1 MSFGTVLS
9 SILAVLLSLGL
20 VLALAW
26 GALWLLRRFQDR
38 SLGAGRS
45 REQGRVLRFSR
56 ALPLGPRE
64 RVVLIEI
71 DGEEMLLGVTA
82 NTITELKR
90 WPSSA
95 AQGDFDGDRGG
106 DALTGQ
112 RGAERP
118 RFRLPLGGISQP

>member
-20 VLALAW
+20 VIALAW

-38 SLGAGRS
+38 ALGAGRMPS
-45 REQGRVLRFSR
+45 GGRAMRFVR

-64 RVVLIEI
+64 RLVLIDI

-82 NTITELKR
+82 HGITELRR
-90 WPSSA
+90 WASSGEAELPA
-95 AQGDFDGDRGG
+95 AAVSASDQAEKPRFRFPVSG
-106 DALTGQ
+106 L
-112 RGAERP
+112 ERP
-118 RFRLPLGGISQP
+118 RG